1 MTDRRRKVKNE
12 DIWLY
17 VFQNKDP
24 SIYVLIIVKVIQYF
38 IIPLNVSG
46 IASNFLE
53 LLMESKNQV
62 KNKAVL
68 NIWQEHSALLKTND
82 FLAIKELME

>member
-24 SIYVLIIVKVIQYF
+24 GIYVLIIVKVIQYF

-53 LLMESKNQV
+53 LLVESKNQV